1 MIKPCAPNS
10 KTRAIEKDQASGPR
24 AVSKL
29 MPVVYDELR
38 KLARHYL
45 RRERAGQS
53 LQATAL
59 VNEAYLRLK
68 RDKRQPWQNRTHFLA
83 IAANSMRQILVERA
97 RARKAAKRG
106 GEQIRITLDEAVAAG
121 GEREI
126 DLLAL
131 DEALTRLAVIDPEE
145 ARIIELRFFAGL
157 SIEEAAEALGISSA
171 TVKRGWNMARAWL
184 KREMQGESQREV

>member
-1 MIKPCAPNS
+1 
-10 KTRAIEKDQASGPR
+10 
-24 AVSKL
+24 
-29 MPVVYDELR
+29 MPAVYDELR

-126 DLLAL
+126 DLMAL
-131 DEALTRLAVIDPEE
+131 DEALTRLAVIDPEA

-157 SIEEAAEALGISSA
+157 SIEEAAESLGISPA
-171 TVKRGWNMARAWL
+171 TVKRGWTMARAWL
-184 KREMQGESQREV
+184 KREMQEESRREI

>member
-1 MIKPCAPNS
+1 MTKPCPPESDDPQPKVAEPGNP
-10 KTRAIEKDQASGPR
+10 K
-24 AVSKL
+24 AVSQL
-29 MPVVYDELR
+29 MPAVYDELR
-38 KLARHYL
+38 RLARHYL
-45 RRERAGQS
+45 RREQAAHS

-68 RDKRQPWQNRTHFLA
+68 KDKRQPWQDRTHFLA
-83 IAANSMRQILVERA
+83 IAATSMRQILVERA

-106 GEQIRITLDEAVAAG
+106 GSQIRITLDEAVAAG
-121 GEREI
+121 TGQSL

-131 DEALTRLAVIDPEE
+131 DEALTRLAAIDPEQ

-157 SIEEAAEALGISSA
+157 SIEETGDAMGISPA

-184 KREMQGESQREV
+184 KREMQKERARES

>member
-1 MIKPCAPNS
+1 
-10 KTRAIEKDQASGPR
+10 
-24 AVSKL
+24 
-29 MPVVYDELR
+29 MPAVYDELR

-126 DLLAL
+126 DLMAL
-131 DEALTRLAVIDPEE
+131 DEALTRLAVIDPEA

-157 SIEEAAEALGISSA
+157 SIEEAAESLGISPA

-184 KREMQGESQREV
+184 KREMQEESRREI